1 MNALGQRLK
10 RLRLARGLSLEAL
23 AAEMGGIVTKQ
34 SLSKYEQDK
43 AHPSAKVLN
52 RLASVLGVKAANLY
66 GEPEVL
72 VKFLAYRKATKLSK
86 KSQERL
92 ESAIATDLEARVQLQ
107 EKISPGT
114 RADVPVQRFRIES
127 LADAET
133 AAESLRAQ
141 WNLGLDPIA
150 SLVAVLE
157 DRYIYVFDID
167 AEDSFDGISAIAYS
181 KEQELVA
188 AATIARTG
196 IAGERQRLNLA
207 HELGHLVLDV
217 SSDLDEEKAAFRF
230 GAAFL
235 APAELVRQEIGLK
248 RTVVDFG
255 ELLSIKQ
262 LMGMSL
268 QALVYRLK
276 DLNIISSYQ
285 YRSCCIEI
293 NRRGWKRRE
302 PEELPA
308 EQPQWLRRNVL
319 RAIAEGLI
327 ARDEAECLLK
337 ESIHEDLPPSLVRRR
352 AFMRLPL
359 SERKRLLETQADGM
373 TDYYEEDSEWRE
385 HSGGKF
391 Y

>member
-1 MNALGQRLK
+1 
-10 RLRLARGLSLEAL
+10 
-23 AAEMGGIVTKQ
+23 
-34 SLSKYEQDK
+34 
-43 AHPSAKVLN
+43 
-52 RLASVLGVKAANLY
+52 
-66 GEPEVL
+66 
-72 VKFLAYRKATKLSK
+72 
-86 KSQERL
+86 
-92 ESAIATDLEARVQLQ
+92 
-107 EKISPGT
+107 
-114 RADVPVQRFRIES
+114 
-127 LADAET
+127 
-133 AAESLRAQ
+133 
-141 WNLGLDPIA
+141 
-150 SLVAVLE
+150 
-157 DRYIYVFDID
+157 
-167 AEDSFDGISAIAYS
+167 
-181 KEQELVA
+181 
-188 AATIARTG
+188 
-196 IAGERQRLNLA
+196 
-207 HELGHLVLDV
+207 
-217 SSDLDEEKAAFRF
+217 
-230 GAAFL
+230 
-235 APAELVRQEIGLK
+235 
-248 RTVVDFG
+248 
-255 ELLSIKQ
+255 
-262 LMGMSL
+262 MGMSL